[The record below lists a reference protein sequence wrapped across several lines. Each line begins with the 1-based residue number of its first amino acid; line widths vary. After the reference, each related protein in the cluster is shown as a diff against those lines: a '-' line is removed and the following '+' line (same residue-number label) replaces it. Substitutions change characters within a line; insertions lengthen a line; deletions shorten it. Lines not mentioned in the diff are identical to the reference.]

1 MKTTILYLTMFLV
14 IIQQPAILTGQIRE
28 PEFNLHDRGVLWET
42 MNDDGTIGA
51 PNPTNQFEFF
61 PSMDWPGGPH
71 TLPLKIEQRSYMV
84 GAGMWLGGKHQDGT
98 LFFTEHGPFS
108 LSDEGTFEKL
118 QLAENF
124 LEDPDFDP
132 AEAEQT
138 IIAEWT
144 TSEQIRVKRISRVWS
159 FNGHNNFIIMEYTF
173 TNTRSTS
180 VSDLFVGFPYLIR
193 PSYQDILAHNGW
205 GDDFNRSD
213 ELVAYDADRKLLYCW
228 DDTPN
233 FDLPWDVGNYWDVKD
248 EMRTPGYAGYALL
261 YADPASDGSTQPVN
275 TLFVQLLNNSNQLTL
290 VSNSK
295 ENMYAILTGADK
307 SLQAGAEERIVP
319 FMLMS
324 CGPYEIAPSG
334 QLKIVIAEAVAGLS
348 LEEAMKGLS
357 AQPDLPKGLDMLKE
371 TIDNAGSL
379 YQNNYQ
385 VLTVPPPS
393 PPIDVIPIPKDQS
406 ISISWP
412 EIVKDWVNPITG
424 IANFREYRI
433 YRSENTFNGPYTRIK
448 ILRPSSASHVR
459 DFFDELKNLW
469 VYTDNDI
476 KLGVSYYYTVTSY
489 DTDGEESFMTNRIE
503 NPVKAANKPA
513 ENTLSVAVFPN
524 PFRRE
529 SGFPTPGEENS
540 IVWTN
545 LPAKCTIAI
554 YTSNGELVRKIEHDN
569 PNVGEAVWDQLSD
582 AKQKT
587 APGIYF
593 WTVASA
599 VGNAKG
605 SLLLIK

>member
-1 MKTTILYLTMFLV
+1 MKKTILYLTMLL
-14 IIQQPAILTGQIRE
+14 IIMQLPASLTGQIRE
-28 PEFNLHDRGVLWET
+28 PEFKLHDRGVLWET

-84 GAGMWLGGKHQDGT
+84 GAGMWLGGKHQDGS

-108 LSDEGTFEKL
+108 LSDEGTFEEI
-118 QLAENF
+118 QLKENL
-124 LEDPDFDP
+124 LEDAEYDP
-132 AEAEQT
+132 GEAEQ
-138 IIAEWT
+138 IIVAEWT
-144 TSEQIRVKRISRVWS
+144 TSEKIRVRRTSRAWS
-159 FNGHNNFIIMEYTF
+159 FNKLNNFIIMEYTF
-173 TNTRSTS
+173 TNTLSTA
-180 VSDLFVGFPYLIR
+180 VSDMYVGFAYLIR

-213 ELVAYDADRKLLYCW
+213 ELVAYDTEKKMLYSW

-233 FDLPWDVGNYWDVKD
+233 FDLPWDVGNYWDQED
-248 EMRTPGYAGYALL
+248 ELRTPGYAGYALL
-261 YADPASDGSTQPVN
+261 HADPASDSREQPAN
-275 TLFVQLLNNSNQLTL
+275 TLFVQFLNNSNQLSS
-290 VSNSK
+290 VSNTK
-295 ENMYAILTGADK
+295 ENMYAILAGDDK

-324 CGPYEIAPSG
+324 CGPYEIPASG
-334 QLKIVIAEAVAGLS
+334 QIKIVIVEAVAGLP

-357 AQPDLPKGLDMLKE
+357 AQPDLPQGFNLLRE
-371 TIDNAGSL
+371 TIDNAAAL

-393 PPIDVIPIPKDQS
+393 PDIDVIPIPKDQT

-412 EIVKDWVNPITG
+412 EINKDWQNPITG
-424 IANFREYRI
+424 IANFREYRV
-433 YRSENTFNGPYTRIK
+433 YRSENTFSGPYERIRV
-448 ILRPSSASHVR
+448 LRPSSASHVR
-459 DFFDELKNLW
+459 DYYNELTNLW
-469 VYTDNDI
+469 VYTDDEI
-476 KLGVSYYYTVTSY
+476 KLGVSYYYSVTSM
-489 DTDGEESFMTNRIE
+489 DADGEESFLTNRIE
-503 NPVKAANKPA
+503 KPVKAANQPA
-513 ENTLSVAVFPN
+513 ANTLNIKVFPN
-524 PFRRE
+524 PFRRK

-545 LPAKCTIAI
+545 LPARCTIRL
-554 YTSNGELVRKIEHDN
+554 YTSNGELVRTIEHDN
-569 PNVGEAVWDQLSD
+569 LNVGEAVWDQLSD

-593 WTVASA
+593 WTVSSD

-605 SLLLIK
+605 TLLLIK